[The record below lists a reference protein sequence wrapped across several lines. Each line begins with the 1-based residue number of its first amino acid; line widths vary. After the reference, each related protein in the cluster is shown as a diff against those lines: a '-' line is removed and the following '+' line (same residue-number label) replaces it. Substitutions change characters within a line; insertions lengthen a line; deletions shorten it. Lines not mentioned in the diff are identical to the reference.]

1 MPALT
6 LREVLS
12 LDPVRAAR
20 PELLA
25 GEDALDRPVRWVHS
39 SEVCEGANFL
49 DGGELL
55 LTNGFGLTDAGEEVR
70 RRYVRELAARGAAGL
85 AVEVGRSLPAMPAEV
100 TDEARRLGLPL
111 LALHRVVPF
120 VRIAEAANRAI
131 VARGLSGRSV
141 VRPWGDDHTAA
152 LLADLA
158 DRAALNQPEVEARAA
173 LAGFHPAPGSR
184 LIGVSVHGPRETGTV
199 DRAVRLLG
207 GAGVMRAAF
216 PGDVL
221 ALIALPGAYRG
232 RGGTG
237 RSGGTDGGRGNA
249 VRGGGG
255 AAVDG
260 GRSGVGR
267 SGGGADGGRGD
278 AVRGGGGGADG
289 GRGNAV
295 RGGGGAAVD
304 GGRSGVGR
312 SGGGGADGGRGDAV
326 RGGGGAAVD
335 GGRRGAGRGGR
346 GAVTGG
352 GLGAGDAVR
361 DVQEAFRTAA
371 GPGLTVAVGHAVEA
385 DGGWLHWSETLRAA
399 RTTLELALTVPPAEP
414 AVPEGPLVT
423 SARALAL
430 ERELTRGGT
439 AANRDRLAALVR
451 HTLGPLLAWEA
462 AHASDLVR
470 TLEVHLRH
478 GCSPT
483 RTAALLHI
491 GRQSLYQRLERIES
505 LLGLEIDDPDLL
517 GELLTAACAHRVV
530 RGVSTTAAAGR
541 LRTVA

>member
-6 LREVLS
+6 LREVLA

-25 GEDALDRPVRWVHS
+25 GEGALDRPVRWVHS
-39 SEVCEGANFL
+39 SEVYEGANFL

-55 LTNGFGLTDAGEEVR
+55 LTNGFGLTDAADEVR

-85 AVEVGRSLPAMPAEV
+85 AVEVGRALPGMPPEV
-100 TDEARRLGLPL
+100 TDEACRLGLPL

-131 VARGLSGRSV
+131 VARGLSGRAV

-158 DRAALNQPEVEARAA
+158 DRAALNQPEVEARSA
-173 LAGFHPAPGSR
+173 LAGFRPGPGAW
-184 LIGVSVHGPRETGTV
+184 LIGVSVHGTRETGAV

-207 GAGVMRAAF
+207 GAGAMRAAF

-221 ALIALPGAYRG
+221 ALVVLPGA
-232 RGGTG
+232 
-237 RSGGTDGGRGNA
+237 GGR
-249 VRGGGG
+249 V
-255 AAVDG
+255 
-260 GRSGVGR
+260 
-267 SGGGADGGRGD
+267 
-278 AVRGGGGGADG
+278 
-289 GRGNAV
+289 
-295 RGGGGAAVD
+295 
-304 GGRSGVGR
+304 
-312 SGGGGADGGRGDAV
+312 
-326 RGGGGAAVD
+326 
-335 GGRRGAGRGGR
+335 GAGRGGP
-346 GAVTGG
+346 GA
-352 GLGAGDAVR
+352 GLGAGLGSRDPVR
-361 DVQEAFRTAA
+361 AVQEAFRTVA
-371 GPGLTVAVGHAVEA
+371 GAGLTVAVGHAVDA
-385 DGGWLHWSETLRAA
+385 GGGWLHWSETLRAA

-414 AVPEGPLVT
+414 APAQGPLVT

-430 ERELTRGGT
+430 ERELTRGGV
-439 AANRDRLAALVR
+439 AANRDRLAALVQ

-491 GRQSLYQRLERIES
+491 GRQSLYQRLERIEA

-530 RGVSTTAAAGR
+530 RGTAVAVSG